1 MTEPHV
7 WRARSADLPLFA
19 AALGDGGFLIDRWTR
34 QQKDQG
40 VLFFAWLGN
49 RPAGAV
55 YLWLEAAEEPPIR
68 WHLPD
73 VALLTHLQ
81 IHPELRNCGVGPALV
96 EAVEEHLIEH
106 GHERVALAVRT
117 DNPAAARLYDRL
129 GFEDWGHGEVICYA
143 QAILPDGGVL
153 EVPERCYVL
162 VKDLAAAPPAPRGES
177 SLAGGFSERRR

>member
-7 WRARSADLPLFA
+7 GRARSADLPPFA
-19 AALGDGGFLIDRWTR
+19 AALGDGGFLIDRWLR
-34 QQKDQG
+34 QRKDQG
-40 VLFFAWLGN
+40 VLFFAWLGT

-55 YLWLEAAEEPPIR
+55 YLWLEEAEERPIR
-68 WHLPD
+68 SRLPG

-81 IHPELRNCGVGPALV
+81 VHPELRNRGVGAALV
-96 EAVEEHLIEH
+96 DAVEEHLIEH

-129 GFEDWGHGEVICYA
+129 GYQDWGHGEVTCYA
-143 QAILPDGGVL
+143 RVALPNGGVL

-162 VKDLAAAPPAPRGES
+162 VKDLNVVTPAPRTES
-177 SLAGGFSERRR
+177 QVGASRR